1 MFDMDVTPISAE
13 LKEKTKEFRSLE
25 KTYKAALSRVNKEH
39 EKAKIVAPAQINSQV
54 ESIKREIDRDQ
65 DRLSELKSAGLSK
78 NKDGSISQRSNAG
91 KEAVRLQDKI
101 PQLKKR
107 LSNKH
112 NEAASILTKLN
123 RETQEKQE
131 SLKSEFE
138 TNSTA
143 LSGAIKSLLS
153 KYHQINISDK
163 TEIAKKVVADLKNG
177 ESFSKFKSCIEGIQA
192 KEPVTIKEAS
202 SKEIAENYIKGAK
215 FENYT
220 IARLRHS
227 EFMDAVF
234 SNEYGPLRAARHWIR
249 WGLFYVFWAITLW
262 VSFKYGDQA
271 KAEIEGVLMIL
282 CIILWPITFI
292 WSFFYKKSKYKIH
305 KIASKDLTEIK
316 IALDRDI
323 HALLGAFWKQSF
335 KKDLGDDLSDLV
347 AEFYKEKNVA

>member
-1 MFDMDVTPISAE
+1 MDVTPISAE

-54 ESIKREIDRDQ
+54 DSIKREIDRDQ

-112 NEAASILTKLN
+112 DEAASILTKLN
-123 RETQEKQE
+123 RETQEKHE

-138 TNSTA
+138 TNSTV
-143 LSGAIKSLLS
+143 LSGSIKSLLDN
-153 KYHQINISDK
+153 YHQTHISDK
-163 TEIAKKVVADLKNG
+163 SNIAKKVVEDLKNG

-215 FENYT
+215 FENFT
-220 IARLRHS
+220 IAHLDRHK
-227 EFMDAVF
+227 FLDVVF
-234 SNEYGPLRAARHWIR
+234 SNEYNALITARHFIR

-262 VSFKYGDQA
+262 VFFKYGDQA

-305 KIASKDLTEIK
+305 KTASKDLTKIK
-316 IALDRDI
+316 TALDRDI
-323 HALLGAFWKQSF
+323 DALLGAFWKQSF

-347 AEFYKEKNVA
+347 TEFYKGKNIA

>member
-1 MFDMDVTPISAE
+1 MDVTPISAE

-25 KTYKAALSRVNKEH
+25 KTYKAALGRVNKEH
-39 EKAKIVAPAQINSQV
+39 EKAKIVAPAQINSQI
-54 ESIKREIDRDQ
+54 ESIKREIARDK

-112 NEAASILTKLN
+112 DEAASILTKLN
-123 RETQEKQE
+123 QETQEKHE

-138 TNSTA
+138 TNSTV
-143 LSGAIKSLLS
+143 LSGSIKSLLDN
-153 KYHQINISDK
+153 YHQTHISDK
-163 TEIAKKVVADLKNG
+163 SNIAKKVVEDLKNG

-220 IARLRHS
+220 IAHLDRHK
-227 EFMDAVF
+227 FLDVVF
-234 SNEYGPLRAARHWIR
+234 SNQYSSLITARHFIR

-262 VSFKYGDQA
+262 VFFKYGDQA

-305 KIASKDLTEIK
+305 KTASKDLTEIK
-316 IALDRDI
+316 TALDRDI
-323 HALLGAFWKQSF
+323 DALLGAFWKQSF

-347 AEFYKEKNVA
+347 TEFYKEKNVA

>member
-1 MFDMDVTPISAE
+1 MAVTTISTE

-25 KTYKAALSRVNKEH
+25 KPLNEALSRINKKH
-39 EKAKIVAPAQINSQV
+39 AKAKIDASAQINSQI
-54 ESIKREIDRDQ
+54 ESIKREIARDQ

-112 NEAASILTKLN
+112 DEAASILTKLN
-123 RETQEKQE
+123 QETQEKHE

-138 TNSTA
+138 TNSTV
-143 LSGAIKSLLS
+143 LSGSIKSLLDN
-153 KYHQINISDK
+153 YHLTHISDK
-163 TEIAKKVVADLKNG
+163 SNIAKKVVEDLKNG

-220 IARLRHS
+220 IAHLDRHK
-227 EFMDAVF
+227 FLDVVF
-234 SNEYGPLRAARHWIR
+234 SNEYNSLITARHFIR

-262 VSFKYGDQA
+262 VFFKYGDQA

-292 WSFFYKKSKYKIH
+292 WSFFYKKSKYTFSNI
-305 KIASKDLTEIK
+305 T
-316 IALDRDI
+316 
-323 HALLGAFWKQSF
+323 
-335 KKDLGDDLSDLV
+335 
-347 AEFYKEKNVA
+347 